1 MYKLKLKTI
10 YGKETELIV
19 EDYFDEEVQE
29 IINQP
34 YIQEVYMRCID
45 YENKEDYKGVKR
57 LVKENR
63 NVKNKR

>member
-10 YGKETELIV
+10 YGKEIELIV

-45 YENKEDYKGVKR
+45 YENINDYKGIKR
-57 LVKENR
+57 LVKE
-63 NVKNKR
+63 K

>member
-10 YGKETELIV
+10 YGKEIELIV
-19 EDYFDEEVQE
+19 DDYFDEEVQE

-45 YENKEDYKGVKR
+45 YEKDNYKGIKR
-57 LVKENR
+57 LVKER
-63 NVKNKR
+63 K